1 MNNER
6 GFTIDVNPAGGGLK
20 VDGTPG
26 PPSSVFGR
34 LIRLIA
40 FPFVWV
46 LFGRAKL

>member
-6 GFTIDVNPAGGGLK
+6 GFSIDVDPAGGGLK
-20 VDGTPG
+20 VDGPEW
-26 PPSSVFGR
+26 PQSSVLGR

-46 LFGRAKL
+46 LFGKAKL

>member
-20 VDGTPG
+20 VDGTAW